1 MKNKGFTLVE
11 ILIACGVLALFM
23 SGVIALYS
31 SGSKM
36 SNSTMWLQNTTNK
49 LRSATRLISEC
60 VRKGSYPTQI
70 EYPKEI
76 KESRAACFDL
86 HYHKETLTSA
96 ESDKAFLIV
105 TESKPVKKG
114 ETKDVE
120 NGELKVHV
128 FKLLKNGDLTY
139 GRYDE
144 TGIKEVAGDSFTRAI
159 PPKGSPNYQIVL
171 VKDVESVVCV
181 PQEKRDYSP
190 LEITVNCVMPRN
202 KATKRSEKAIGVP
215 NVKLNDDLK

>member
-23 SGVIALYS
+23 SGVMALYS

-49 LRSATRLISEC
+49 LRGATRLISEC
-60 VRKGSYPTQI
+60 IRKGSYPTQI
-70 EYPKEI
+70 EYPKDI
-76 KESRAACFDL
+76 QESRAACFDL
-86 HYHKETLTSA
+86 HYHKDTLTAA
-96 ESDKAFLIV
+96 ESDKNFLVV

-114 ETKDVE
+114 ETKNVE
-120 NGELKVHV
+120 KGELKIHV
-128 FKLLKNGDLTY
+128 FKLMKNGDLTY

-144 TGIKEVAGDSFTRAI
+144 TGITEVKGDSFTRTV
-159 PPKGSPNYQIVL
+159 PPKTSPNYQIVL
-171 VKDVESVVCV
+171 VKDVESVVCQ
-181 PQEKRDYSP
+181 PKESRDDSP
-190 LEITVNCVMPRN
+190 LEIIINCVMPRN

-215 NVKLNDDLK
+215 NVKLNPDLK

>member
-23 SGVIALYS
+23 SGVMALYS

-49 LRSATRLISEC
+49 LRGATRLISEC

-70 EYPKEI
+70 EYPKDI
-76 KESRAACFDL
+76 KESRASCFDL
-86 HYHKETLTSA
+86 HYHKDTLIAA
-96 ESDKAFLIV
+96 ESDKNFLVV

-114 ETKDVE
+114 ETKNVE
-120 NGELKVHV
+120 KGELKIHV
-128 FKLLKNGDLTY
+128 FKLMKNGDLTY

-144 TGIKEVAGDSFTRAI
+144 TGISEVNGDSFTRTV
-159 PPKGSPNYQIVL
+159 PPKSSPNYQIVL
-171 VKDVESVVCV
+171 VKDVESVVCQ
-181 PQEKRDYSP
+181 PKESRDDSP
-190 LEITVNCVMPRN
+190 LEITINCVMPRN

-215 NVKLNDDLK
+215 NVKLNPDLK